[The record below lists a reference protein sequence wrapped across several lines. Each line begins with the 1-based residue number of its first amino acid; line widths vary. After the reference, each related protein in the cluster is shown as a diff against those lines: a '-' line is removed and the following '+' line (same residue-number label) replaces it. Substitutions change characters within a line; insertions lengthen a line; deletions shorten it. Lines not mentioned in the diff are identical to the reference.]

1 MRTLLTLALLAGWAA
16 AAPVPKALKAK
27 LEDKTAL
34 VGTWKVTLLNGNG
47 GNIHTHTY
55 TFEEGGKVK
64 VLCGANVPGG
74 EWFWSIEPDQTPK
87 RMKWVSV
94 EGMGG
99 FDCVYELTGDT
110 FKLGFLTTGQKT
122 AAAVAP
128 GLGVTLYEMTRDTA
142 TK

>member
-16 AAPVPKALKAK
+16 SAPVPKALQKK
-27 LEDKTAL
+27 KVDDKEAL
-34 VGTWKVTLLNGNG
+34 VGTWKVTALDGKA
-47 GNIHTHTY
+47 GNIHTY
-55 TFEEGGKVK
+55 TFEESGKVK
-64 VLCGANVPGG
+64 TLCGGNAPGG